1 MADTLTPAQQEFLRD
16 NPFVGVVTTLREDG
30 SPHSTVVW
38 VDGRD
43 GVSFNTFRG
52 GAKEEHLA
60 ADPRVSLLVVDP
72 GNPWRWVSVDGTA
85 TVTEDGADAQ
95 IDALAFK
102 YLGKES
108 YPWRRADQTR
118 VTVAIAVER
127 VDSVGLDA

>member
-1 MADTLTPAQQEFLRD
+1 MAETLTQDQQAFLRD
-16 NPFVGVVTTLREDG
+16 NAFVGVVTTLREDG
-30 SPHSTVVW
+30 SPRSTVVW

-43 GVSFNTFRG
+43 GVAFNTFRG

-60 ADPRVSLLVVDP
+60 ADPRASLLMVDP
-72 GNPWRWVSVDGTA
+72 GSPWRWVSEDGAA

-95 IDALAFK
+95 IDDLAFK

-108 YPWRRADQTR
+108 YPFRKPDQTR
-118 VTVAIAVER
+118 VTVRLAIEH

>member
-1 MADTLTPAQQEFLRD
+1 MAR
-16 NPFVGVVTTLREDG
+16 
-30 SPHSTVVW
+30 
-38 VDGRD
+38 
-43 GVSFNTFRG
+43 
-52 GAKEEHLA
+52 
-60 ADPRVSLLVVDP
+60 
-72 GNPWRWVSVDGTA
+72 VSVDGTA

-118 VTVAIAVER
+118 VSVSIAVER